1 VKDLVENRA
10 GTVAFKRE
18 NARGH
23 FVKYAAKG
31 EEVAAR
37 VQFFSENLL
46 GRHVQNRA
54 QRGAGAGEMDRV
66 RCQSGR
72 SVANAADRFR

>member
-1 VKDLVENRA
+1 MQDFVKNGPRSVTL
-10 GTVAFKRE
+10 KRE